1 MKQKKKY
8 IIISIAILI
17 ILFIIGSFYY
27 IYFNDRENMDNTI
40 IDDTTLIEEVFS
52 DKNISHNKEIIEGYR
67 NTYNNQDVVG
77 EIEFLNTDYK
87 KPLMQ
92 YSDNDYYL
100 NHTEDKTS
108 SYMGSIYLD
117 FRTDINNSDK
127 LLIYGH
133 NSASIDMPFK
143 ILESY
148 YDYLQKTLITLC
160 IKYGHDWYLKYVG
173 GGYLPSDI
181 GVSANYI
188 CRLCNAKMQEVFSD
202 ANDIND
208 LPSLE
213 KRWELCNFNV
223 ELPKFDME
231 TPDWNATPTKR
242 TLKK

>member
-40 IDDTTLIEEVFS
+40 IDDTKLIEEVFS
-52 DKNISHNKEIIEGYR
+52 DKNILHNKEIIEGYR

-148 YDYLQKTLITLC
+148 YDYNYYL
-160 IKYGHDWYLKYVG
+160 GHKYVKIT
-173 GGYLPSDI
+173 SEEKT
-181 GVSANYI
+181 
-188 CRLCNAKMQEVFSD
+188 RLYKIYAITIEV
-202 ANDIND
+202 
-208 LPSLE
+208 E
-213 KRWELCNFNV
+213 NFNYMKTDFNNDK
-223 ELPKFDME
+223 EWYQHIHSFKDKSMYDYADM
-231 TPDWNATPTKR
+231 
-242 TLKK
+242 